1 MDGVKSY
8 AKFNL
13 SAEEV
18 EDLQEARK
26 KTCFETIG
34 GSPRYYGS
42 FVGTEVYNGK
52 EYGSADNSTINF
64 NISNINDAVKDGLDR
79 TSLNK
84 GVAIHEIG
92 HNLGGEH
99 SDGSSTMRN
108 LVSETNGNGMTV
120 HYYPKVSK
128 KFCRIIIKRHDS
140 PKLTRTDGRLWKKK

>member
-1 MDGVKSY
+1 MSHPDLPEGPHRE
-8 AKFNL
+8 
-13 SAEEV
+13 AELDEPPRGRG
-18 EDLQEARK
+18 DHGHGLLPHG
-26 KTCFETIG
+26 KTNHGAAHAHCTG
-34 GSPRYYGS
+34 QALG
-42 FVGTEVYNGK
+42 
-52 EYGSADNSTINF
+52 D
-64 NISNINDAVKDGLDR
+64 
-79 TSLNK
+79 

-99 SDGSSTMRN
+99 SEGSSTMRN